1 MVYPKHQALP
11 PSPHKKVKTFM
22 NMFPYSAANDEMNTT
37 SPSSSSN
44 LSSPSPSQVDTF
56 SIIIEMMRNYNTM
69 LENQR
74 KSIKNL
80 EDGYAKST
88 AMFINKFDVLLNHV
102 KVLEERIKDIEG
114 KATTNVKN
122 ISELG
127 QAVGG
132 FEDTSHILSR
142 HIGSVESRISR
153 IERLIIKSSRKR
165 KRV

>member
-1 MVYPKHQALP
+1 
-11 PSPHKKVKTFM
+11 
-22 NMFPYSAANDEMNTT
+22 
-37 SPSSSSN
+37 
-44 LSSPSPSQVDTF
+44 
-56 SIIIEMMRNYNTM
+56 M
-69 LENQR
+69 LEMQR
-74 KSIKNL
+74 TSIKNL

-88 AMFINKFDVLLNHV
+88 AMLMNKFDVLLNHV
-102 KVLEERIKDIEG
+102 KVLEERIQDIEG
-114 KATTNVKN
+114 KATTNVKH

-127 QAVGG
+127 QVVGG

>member
-11 PSPHKKVKTFM
+11 PSPHKKVKTST
-22 NMFPYSAANDEMNTT
+22 NMFPYSAANDETNTT
-37 SPSSSSN
+37 SHSSSHN
-44 LSSPSPSQVDTF
+44 LSSSSPSQVDTF
-56 SIIIEMMRNYNTM
+56 PIIIEMMKNYNTM
-69 LENQR
+69 LEMQR

-88 AMFINKFDVLLNHV
+88 AMFVNKFDVLQ
-102 KVLEERIKDIEG
+102 ERIKDIEG
-114 KATTNVKN
+114 KATTNVKH